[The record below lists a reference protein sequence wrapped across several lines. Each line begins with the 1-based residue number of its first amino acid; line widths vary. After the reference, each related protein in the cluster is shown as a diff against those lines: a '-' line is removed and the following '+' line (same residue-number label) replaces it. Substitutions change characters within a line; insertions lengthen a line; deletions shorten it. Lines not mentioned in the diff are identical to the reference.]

1 MERTAGPA
9 APVLDEA
16 VLADLADRVGADQLS
31 VFANMFRAQ
40 AAELGAA
47 IDAADAAAIGREAHS
62 MVSAAGLLGLSQLM
76 EACRAVLAAERGPP
90 GAMLAASDELKP
102 VIEAALAAVAARFPD
117 AG

>member
-16 VLADLADRVGADQLS
+16 VLGELADRVGADQLS
-31 VFANMFRAQ
+31 VFADMFRAQ
-40 AAELGAA
+40 AAELRAA
-47 IDAADAAAIGREAHS
+47 IDAADTAVLGREAHS

-76 EACRAVLAAERGPP
+76 ETCRAVLAAEREAP
-90 GAMLAASDELKP
+90 GAMLAAATDLKP
-102 VIEAALAAVAARFPD
+102 VIEAALAALAARFPD